1 MYIYYCWVTA
11 LLPSYQDGLIAG
23 LAKKGYM
30 VGPAAKDGKIV
41 STKDDAPAALI
52 TLSVYKAEETSSAK
66 IYEDLVQILQEMK
79 VLYYS
84 VVVALCNEATWAGS
98 NIHLPKEK
106 KAQPPPLPSGAKKN
120 MN

>member
-1 MYIYYCWVTA
+1 MYIYYCWVTTI
-11 LLPSYQDGLIAG
+11 LPSYQDGIIAG

-41 STKDDAPAALI
+41 STKEDAPAALI
-52 TLSVYKAEETSSAK
+52 TLSVYKAEETSAAK
-66 IYEDLVQILQEMK
+66 IYDDLIKVLQEMK
-79 VLYYS
+79 VLNYS
-84 VVVALCNEATWAGS
+84 VIVALCNEATWSGP
-98 NIHLPKEK
+98 NIRLPKEE